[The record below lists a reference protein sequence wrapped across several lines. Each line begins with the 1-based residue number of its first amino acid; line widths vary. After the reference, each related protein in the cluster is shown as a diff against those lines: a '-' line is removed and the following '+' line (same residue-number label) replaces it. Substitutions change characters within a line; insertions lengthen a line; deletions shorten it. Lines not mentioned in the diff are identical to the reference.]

1 MRGSKE
7 EVFGRAT
14 PPRGK
19 QTPGHGVRLKPKEE
33 RTDTGVGAPEALRAA
48 PAAWS
53 RLLLGVLGAGR
64 SGRDGSGS
72 RARRP
77 QWLGGSGAPGAGCTP
92 TRSPLA
98 ARCGAV
104 GPSASEG
111 AACWDG
117 TGRDGT
123 GRDGTSFSR
132 YPVPGT
138 SSQGRCGGP
147 RGARGALVP
156 HQQPRRLASAR
167 PCSARVPAGT
177 DAPRACPS
185 SAKATRAE
193 GTRSRRGGRSQMM
206 IPWAPVAGWSVPP
219 STSLHSSTQPE
230 LLIWSGCQQ
239 TKMSANQESLLDA
252 CFGAEVQQ
260 RSSRSNPLTL
270 EAGQNSL

>member
-123 GRDGTSFSR
+123 GRDGTGR
-132 YPVPGT
+132 DELLPLPCPRHQQPGPMRRP
-138 SSQGRCGGP
+138 Q
-147 RGARGALVP
+147 RGARGAC
-156 HQQPRRLASAR
+156 AR
-167 PCSARVPAGT
+167 PTTPPARFGSALLCPG
-177 DAPRACPS
+177 PRGHRRPPS
-185 SAKATRAE
+185 LPELREGDEGRRNAE
-193 GTRSRRGGRSQMM
+193 PSRRQKSDDDTLGTCGRMVSSSQHLT
-206 IPWAPVAGWSVPP
+206 ALKHSAGAADLEW
-219 STSLHSSTQPE
+219 
-230 LLIWSGCQQ
+230 
-239 TKMSANQESLLDA
+239 MSANQDVSKPRIP
-252 CFGAEVQQ
+252 FGCMFWC
-260 RSSRSNPLTL
+260 RR
-270 EAGQNSL
+270 